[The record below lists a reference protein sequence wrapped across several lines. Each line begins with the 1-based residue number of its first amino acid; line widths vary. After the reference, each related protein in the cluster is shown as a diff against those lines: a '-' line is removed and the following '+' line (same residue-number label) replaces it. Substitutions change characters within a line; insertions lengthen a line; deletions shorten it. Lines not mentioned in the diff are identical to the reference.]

1 MPYSRYSPRALRSA
15 LACACVAV
23 LAATAA
29 GPASAARGTGGA
41 VFVPPPPPPQ
51 KAYIWNGRAVA
62 PASAP
67 ARIKRMIAAA
77 NEIVEKPYRYG
88 GGHRPFRRGWLDSGY
103 DCSGAVSHALH
114 GGGFLRSPLPSGA
127 LMRWGRSGPG
137 RWMTV
142 YAHGGH
148 AYLVVAGLRF
158 DTSMRDP
165 DAPGPSTGPRWSKTL
180 RRSASFVPR
189 HPNGY

>member
-1 MPYSRYSPRALRSA
+1 MPYSRYRHLGILAA
-15 LACACVAV
+15 LACACLAM
-23 LAATAA
+23 LAAIGAS
-29 GPASAARGTGGA
+29 PASGARGTGGA

-51 KAYIWNGRAVA
+51 KAYISNGRAVA
-62 PASAP
+62 PAGAP
-67 ARIKRMIAAA
+67 ARVKRVIAAA
-77 NEIVEKPYRYG
+77 NQIVEKPYRYG
-88 GGHRPFRRGWLDSGY
+88 GGHRPYRGRQLDSGY
-103 DCSGAVSHALH
+103 DCSGAVSHALY
-114 GGGFLRSPLPSGA
+114 GGRFLRSPLPSGA
-127 LMRWGRSGPG
+127 LMSWGQSGPG

-142 YAHGGH
+142 YSHSGH

-189 HPNGY
+189 HPSGY

>member
-1 MPYSRYSPRALRSA
+1 MPSSRYSPTALRIA
-15 LACACVAV
+15 LACVCLAV
-23 LAATAA
+23 LAAAGA

-51 KAYIWNGRAVA
+51 KAYIWSGRAVA

-67 ARIKRMIAAA
+67 ARVKRVIAAA

-88 GGHRPFRRGWLDSGY
+88 GGHRAFRRGWLDSGY

-127 LMRWGRSGPG
+127 LMSWGSSGPG

-148 AYLVVAGLRF
+148 VYLVVAGLRF